1 MNIDVG
7 TTLVYPHH
15 GAVTVTKRRVRRV
28 RGEDAT
34 YVTMRVH
41 ASDLTIDLPA
51 ANFELVGVRDV
62 IDSDGLEEVLSVL
75 RADTEEEAAN
85 WSRRFKSNQEK
96 MGSGSVIRVAE
107 VVRDLS
113 RRDALTGVS
122 AGEKHMLQKARQLL
136 ESEIALTLG
145 SAEDAVVAIDAAL
158 ADPLETSG
166 AGSTEV

>member
-1 MNIDVG
+1 MNTDVG

-15 GAVTVTKRRVRRV
+15 GAVTVTRRRVRRV

-41 ASDLTIDLPA
+41 SSDLTIDLPA
-51 ANFELVGVRDV
+51 ANFELVGVR
-62 IDSDGLEEVLSVL
+62 
-75 RADTEEEAAN
+75 EEAAN

-145 SAEDAVVAIDAAL
+145 SVEDAVVAIDAAL
-158 ADPLETSG
+158 ADPVKTSG